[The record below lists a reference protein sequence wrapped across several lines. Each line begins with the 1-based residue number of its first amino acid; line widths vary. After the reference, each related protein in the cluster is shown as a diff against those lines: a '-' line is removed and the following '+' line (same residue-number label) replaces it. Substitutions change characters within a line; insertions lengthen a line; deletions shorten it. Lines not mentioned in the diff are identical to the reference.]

1 MTNNPIIQVHSA
13 LPDAFGGTAVL
24 PLRGTPNPDG
34 LSAALQVQVIAA
46 GAVSGGFAGATA
58 YATNSDAVDVLNSE
72 TALAAA
78 SFLYGFNDVAG
89 QFQRVRVQGD
99 SADALATGIGHLATI
114 GHGVLFNGA
123 SWDRARSL
131 DATNLSAF
139 SGIGGQIAAGPGEW
153 SVEHRPAVSTQA
165 TITRAAGA
173 AGVRHVCRSIT
184 ASLVAVAAQ
193 TIVDVLLR
201 DGASGAGTVLWSA
214 RLQVP
219 AGDSKQ
225 ITLTGLNIVG
235 SAAAAM
241 TLEFGAAPVATNF
254 EGVAMT
260 GYDAS

>member
-13 LPDAFGGTAVL
+13 PPDVFGGTAVL

-78 SFLYGFNDVAG
+78 SFLYGFDDTSG
-89 QFQRVRVQGD
+89 QFQRLRSNEPGD
-99 SADALATGIGHLATI
+99 TLGTTPGILSTMNFQLLFDGADW
-114 GHGVLFNGA
+114 N
-123 SWDRARSL
+123 RARSL
-131 DATNLSAF
+131 SAANLAAF
-139 SGIGGQIAAGPGEW
+139 SGLGAAVAAPPGEW
-153 SVEHRPAVSTQA
+153 SVEHRPAVSTRA

-201 DGASGAGTVLWSA
+201 DGATGAGTVLWSA
-214 RLQVP
+214 RLQVQ

-235 SAAAAM
+235 SAATAM
-241 TLEFGAAPVATNF
+241 TLEFSAAPVATNF